1 MLFILLLKKG
11 MRREDGRKERRKW
24 ETVRRKEGK
33 RKDNWQGRVKE
44 GRRNYVLRKYGRS
57 K

>member
-1 MLFILLLKKG
+1 MYALLYFFKKKG
-11 MRREDGRKERRKW
+11 IRRQDGRKERRKR

-44 GRRNYVLRKYGRS
+44 GRRNYVLRK
-57 K
+57 